1 MFTKIP
7 LCLAQNIPRLPPQT
21 YSPANKNHKQALA
34 RVLWLS
40 QVARIS
46 IYLPTTTD
54 LRCKNSPL
62 VLTRGKIMRIQ
73 STRDPEGTL
82 KSARELIIARRYHS
96 WSFSPGFSVISF
108 LVVKLIFSG
117 FLWGFK
123 FSCDLHLL
131 FLNLPELMRRRKES
145 YCSIPQALGFQHV
158 AA

>member
-7 LCLAQNIPRLPPQT
+7 LCLAQNIPRPPPQT
-21 YSPANKNHKQALA
+21 YSPANKKHKQALA

-46 IYLPTTTD
+46 IYLPTATD
-54 LRCKNSPL
+54 LRRKNSPL
-62 VLTRGKIMRIQ
+62 VLTWGKIMRIQ
-73 STRDPEGTL
+73 STRDSEGTL
-82 KSARELIIARRYHS
+82 KSARELIIAWRYHS
-96 WSFSPGFSVISF
+96 WSFSPRFSVISF

-131 FLNLPELMRRRKES
+131 FLKLPKLMRRRKGS
-145 YCSIPQALGFQHV
+145 YCSTPQALGFQHV